1 MTAKELGKFGE
12 NVAALYMEK
21 KGYKILRRNF
31 CVKGGEIDIIA
42 EKDGIIAF
50 TEVKTDEILSVGR
63 AMLAA
68 AEEQI
73 PEICE
78 KIDRT
83 GQTDDGDRKAIL
95 AFAKAFIGKSES

>member
-1 MTAKELGKFGE
+1 
-12 NVAALYMEK
+12 
-21 KGYKILRRNF
+21 
-31 CVKGGEIDIIA
+31 
-42 EKDGIIAF
+42 
-50 TEVKTDEILSVGR
+50 
-63 AMLAA
+63 MLAA